1 MKKKNTPLEKIEGI
15 QELIGFVVYNEIVSK
30 SRKFYYD
37 RWNLPT
43 PSQDQESEYWE
54 YRNKEIFSS

>member
-1 MKKKNTPLEKIEGI
+1 MLLAFNNDEEKNTPLEKIEAI

-37 RWNLPT
+37 R
-43 PSQDQESEYWE
+43 
-54 YRNKEIFSS
+54 

>member
-37 RWNLPT
+37 R
-43 PSQDQESEYWE
+43 
-54 YRNKEIFSS
+54 